1 MTNSEEIQEA
11 RVLPPVLEDI
21 MKNYYYLMNDMTK
34 VETLKRNNPNTT
46 RMNHPLQTGKTTLV

>member
-21 MKNYYYLMNDMTK
+21 MKSRSL
-34 VETLKRNNPNTT
+34 ETVINLKIWRQDC
-46 RMNHPLQTGKTTLV
+46 LFS